1 MSANTLLL
9 LHGEELVDSSNHG
22 RIISNNGVTVSSV
35 QSKFGGKSLY
45 FNGSSYLAINVP
57 VSGDVTL
64 EYWVY
69 TTNYTQKYPT
79 PCNHISG
86 SSRGY
91 YAHIRSTK
99 TEFGAVNASG
109 STSGQEL
116 TTDVISANAWHHI
129 AMVRSGTTMTLFVDG
144 VNKGSI
150 ANSHTSNDIL
160 YMGYLPDYP
169 TYTYFQGHVDEVRI
183 SDTARYTTNFT
194 PPTEP
199 FTVGFVAESH
209 ATLIGG
215 TVREIESG
223 TVLIGGVLREVESG
237 LALVVGVEREI
248 AFGPDDCTIT
258 LYGKRDVSNVRYL
271 SSVEIDGT
279 KYHGYLV
286 APSTQVVVAKGTQ
299 IELEVLSNNGNKIPY
314 IKVNGTTVRTGDA
327 IMMFTVTKDTN
338 ITLSYATQN
347 DGDDKGGTI
356 EITEL

>member
-22 RIISNNGVTVSSV
+22 RTINNNGVTVSSA

-64 EYWVY
+64 ECWVY
-69 TTNYTQKYPT
+69 TTNYAQKYPT
-79 PCNHISG
+79 PCNHVSG

-169 TYTYFQGHVDEVRI
+169 TDTYFQGYVDEVRI
-183 SDTARYTTNFT
+183 SDTARYTTSFT

-223 TVLIGGVLREVESG
+223 TVLIGGVAREIESGLVLVNGAAREVEFAEAVEMVTVEIFSAVPYSG
-237 LALVVGVEREI
+237 LDNNVYGSGDITINGAIYAHDTSATIEVALGTEINLSGVGEYE
-248 AFGPDDCTIT
+248 
-258 LYGKRDVSNVRYL
+258 YL
-271 SSVEIDGT
+271 VNIDGT
-279 KYHGYLV
+279 RV
-286 APSTQVVVAKGTQ
+286 ATGAGKINYSFAV
-299 IELEVLSNNGNKIPY
+299 NNAIS
-314 IKVNGTTVRTGDA
+314 IKRIHHYSAEYFKFD
-327 IMMFTVTKDTN
+327 
-338 ITLSYATQN
+338 ITS
-347 DGDDKGGTI
+347 K
-356 EITEL
+356 